1 MRGLWQTYSTLR
13 EYAVEDW
20 QPGEL
25 SQWKSIGIGL
35 KLPVPGG

>member
-1 MRGLWQTYSTLR
+1 MRGLRKTHATLR
-13 EYAVEDW
+13 EYTVEDW

-25 SQWKSIGIGL
+25 GRWKPIGL